1 MSKFM
6 RCNMDAALFQVNAR
20 SETTLRLGGLVLAP
34 GTGKNETCGRRFR

>member
-20 SETTLRLGGLVLAP
+20 SETNIADARACHDP
-34 GTGKNETCGRRFR
+34 WDRQS